1 MSDTENKPWLGRR
14 WFALLLILAF
24 LFRLG
29 FGLCLPFWTDDEKQ
43 IYLIGLKF
51 YCTRLWP
58 YFGPDVTN
66 TVQIPGA
73 LQGLLVGLPLFVVP
87 APEAPY
93 VLLNLL
99 SFAALCFFAWY
110 CSRRLPELPGWFVW
124 TWLLTA
130 PWTLNLSTHIFN
142 PSYVLVGAI
151 LFFVGAIETYPSLS
165 KGVIPPR
172 WANFMMGFALFWLM
186 QLHLSWVIL
195 VPFLLASFYF
205 QYRDVGQ
212 SILPTFV
219 WFACGAIITGSF
231 LVLTYIKYGVF
242 SGMGSTGEVVHVNW
256 QNLRS
261 YWNLPESILGR
272 FLSLASFELPRF
284 IGRDTSSR
292 VAFIRT
298 NAWLVPF
305 VIFLGVVGL
314 LQPIALLVLWF
325 RKETGQKD
333 WRQIKYLTLFT
344 LVLLYVSFLFSIKP
358 PYSHTL
364 YVTFPVAMLYSLYC
378 WNMYLKRPGWRKFAA
393 VFLVSGL
400 IFNLGLAVNN
410 LHRQS
415 LYLDRGKVQAAIDA
429 RDYRILGE
437 RRAGA
442 RY

>member
-1 MSDTENKPWLGRR
+1 MADAKGKRQLSRL
-14 WFALLLILAF
+14 AVACLLALAF

-51 YCTRLWP
+51 YCTRAWP

-66 TVQIPGA
+66 NIQIPGA

-87 APEAPY
+87 VPEAPY

-110 CSRRLPELPGWFVW
+110 CTKRLPEMPDWFVW

-151 LFFVGAIETYPSLS
+151 LFFVGAIETYPFLGS
-165 KGVIPPR
+165 GVIPPP
-172 WANFMMGFALFWLM
+172 WANFMMGFALLWVM
-186 QLHLSWVIL
+186 QFHLSWVVFI
-195 VPFLLASFYF
+195 PFLLASFYY
-205 QYRDVGQ
+205 QYQASRRNALI
-212 SILPTFV
+212 SLA
-219 WFACGAIITGSF
+219 WFAWGAIIPGSF
-231 LVLTYIKYGVF
+231 LIPTYMRYGFF
-242 SGMGSTGEVVHVNW
+242 SGTGSTGEVVQLNW
-256 QNLRS
+256 NNLRG

-292 VAFIRT
+292 LAFIKT
-298 NAWLVPF
+298 NPWLAPF
-305 VIFLGVVGL
+305 IVFLGVVGL

-325 RKETGQKD
+325 RKKTSRKD

-344 LVLLYVSFLFSIKP
+344 LVLLYVSFLFSVKAP
-358 PYSHTL
+358 SSHTL
-364 YVTFPVAMLYSLYC
+364 YITFPVVMLYSLYC
-378 WNMYLKRPGWRKFAA
+378 WNEYLQHSGWRKFAA

-400 IFNLGLAVNN
+400 IFNLGLAVANI
-410 LHRQS
+410 HRQS
-415 LYLDRGKVQAAIDA
+415 LYLDRGRVKAAINA
-429 RDYRILGE
+429 RDYSLVGE
-437 RRAGA
+437 RRAGS